1 MRSASAVL
9 IGPIWAIEN
18 TAMMMMY
25 GAKASQMSFLLSAWS
40 SSRRRISSS
49 CWASCVDAPA
59 IAGCAPPVSSPSSGS
74 DGCHTRSRAM
84 IAPAEASEAMMSVS
98 STET

>member
-1 MRSASAVL
+1 L

-25 GAKASQMSFLLSAWS
+25 GAKASQMSFLESAGS
-40 SSRRRISSS
+40 SSRLRISSS
-49 CWASCVDAPA
+49 CRASAVAAPA
-59 IAGCAPPVSSPSSGS
+59 IAGRGPAPPVSPSSGS
-74 DGCHTRSRAM
+74 AGCQTRSVAM
-84 IAPAEASEAMMSVS
+84 MAPAESSDATMSVS